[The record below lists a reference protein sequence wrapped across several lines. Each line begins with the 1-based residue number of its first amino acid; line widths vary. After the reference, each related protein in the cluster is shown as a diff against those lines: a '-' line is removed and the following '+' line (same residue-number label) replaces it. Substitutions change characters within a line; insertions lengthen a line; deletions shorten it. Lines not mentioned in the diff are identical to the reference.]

1 MRALSALLLFTP
13 ALVMPAQVQLEMP
26 RAGGVG
32 QAATFS
38 TQYKTILPHVVF
50 GGGWHNRFV
59 FVNYA
64 GNTASVRLYFYGNDG
79 SAMPVPIKQFGT
91 DTYVDVYL
99 QGWGTKVI
107 ETDESRRDTLH
118 EGWAKAV
125 VSCSSTPCEDIVM
138 FGIFA
143 TVPAPGNPA
152 YEATVFASDSR
163 SNMTMVPFDNR
174 DGFTTGIA
182 VAAHNCAASDPD
194 VRIDFKYADEPGG
207 TFYQFQ
213 VPMKCPGHISFSL
226 SAFNAKSLNRM
237 GFVQVFSSR
246 ASVAALAL
254 LFNPDGPYTTI
265 PPSEYIP

>member
-1 MRALSALLLFTP
+1 M
-13 ALVMPAQVQLEMP
+13 
-26 RAGGVG
+26 
-32 QAATFS
+32 
-38 TQYKTILPHVVF
+38 
-50 GGGWHNRFV
+50 
-59 FVNYA
+59 
-64 GNTASVRLYFYGNDG
+64 
-79 SAMPVPIKQFGT
+79 
-91 DTYVDVYL
+91 DVYL

-163 SNMTMVPFDNR
+163 SNMAMVPFDNR

-182 VAAHNCAASDPD
+182 VAAHNCTASDPD
-194 VRIDFKYADEPGG
+194 VRIDFKYADEPGS

-213 VPMKCPGHISFSL
+213 VPMKCPGAH
-226 SAFNAKSLNRM
+226 
-237 GFVQVFSSR
+237 
-246 ASVAALAL
+246 L
-254 LFNPDGPYTTI
+254 LLPFGLQREVSEQDGLCAGVLQPRVGGGARPAI
-265 PPSEYIP
+265 QS